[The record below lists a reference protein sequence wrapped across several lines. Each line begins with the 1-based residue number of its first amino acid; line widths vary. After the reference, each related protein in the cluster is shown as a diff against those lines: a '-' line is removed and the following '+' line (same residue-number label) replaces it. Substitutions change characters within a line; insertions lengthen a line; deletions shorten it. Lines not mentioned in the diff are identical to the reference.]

1 MSCNEAARASNIERM
16 LFFIVLNGLWF
27 TITLEVAATHVV
39 DPSVMLP
46 AGEISQVALVAM
58 RLALKRDVAV
68 GIAPHG
74 EAYEPLNEIE
84 YVEKHEQHLALLGSV
99 DALMVH
105 QLIAQIHAR
114 VHKQHTQQVDGSE
127 SPEWQYG
134 RPHNF
139 HCGKGTTFFPY
150 PGCTSVKDPKD
161 SLAAGGNAVKRVK
174 KMRKTRF
181 ITAEYCTLAI
191 LKYLCAQTMMLT

>member
-1 MSCNEAARASNIERM
+1 M

-99 DALMVH
+99 DALMV
-105 QLIAQIHAR
+105 QQFMAEVNAR
-114 VHKQHTQQVDGSE
+114 MHKHHSQQVDGRE
-127 SPEWQYG
+127 PLEWQISG
-134 RPHNF
+134 ADNLHG
-139 HCGKGTTFFPY
+139 GKGTTFFPY
-150 PGCTSVKDPKD
+150 PDSTSVKDPKD
-161 SLAAGGNAVKRVK
+161 SLATGGNEVQNGKNN
-174 KMRKTRF
+174 
-181 ITAEYCTLAI
+181 
-191 LKYLCAQTMMLT
+191 